1 MDKIQDKQNMNSHL
15 LESKQ
20 DGSLFQ
26 RVEEVFKRLGMN
38 PKWDYS
44 RAGQTVIMPISKEML
59 KRMKA
64 GRDKD
69 KDSTPEG
76 KAGAQ

>member
-1 MDKIQDKQNMNSHL
+1 MDKISDKQNMNSHL

-38 PKWDYS
+38 PMWDYS
-44 RAGQTVIMPISKEML
+44 RAGQAVIMPARK
-59 KRMKA
+59 KKH
-64 GRDKD
+64 K
-69 KDSTPEG
+69 
-76 KAGAQ
+76 

>member
-1 MDKIQDKQNMNSHL
+1 MDKIQDEQNMNSHL

-26 RVEEVFKRLGMN
+26 RVEEVFNRLGMN

-44 RAGQTVIMPISKEML
+44 RAGQAVIMPARK
-59 KRMKA
+59 KKH
-64 GRDKD
+64 K
-69 KDSTPEG
+69 
-76 KAGAQ
+76 

>member
-26 RVEEVFKRLGMN
+26 RVEEVFKRLGMD

-44 RAGQTVIMPISKEML
+44 LAGQTVIMPISKEML

>member
-1 MDKIQDKQNMNSHL
+1 MKQIHDTPETSDLML
-15 LESKQ
+15 KTKQ
-20 DGSLFQ
+20 DGNFIQ
-26 RVEEVFKRLGMN
+26 QFEEVFKQLGMD

-44 RAGQTVIMPISKEML
+44 LAGQTVIMPISKEML

-69 KDSTPEG
+69 KDTTPEG

>member
-26 RVEEVFKRLGMN
+26 RVEEVFKRLGMD

-44 RAGQTVIMPISKEML
+44 LAGQTVIMPISKEML

-69 KDSTPEG
+69 
-76 KAGAQ
+76 

>member
-26 RVEEVFKRLGMN
+26 RVEEVFKRLGMD

-44 RAGQTVIMPISKEML
+44 RAGQTVIIPARKK
-59 KRMKA
+59 KRL
-64 GRDKD
+64 
-69 KDSTPEG
+69 
-76 KAGAQ
+76 

>member
-1 MDKIQDKQNMNSHL
+1 MNSHL

-26 RVEEVFKRLGMN
+26 RVEEVFKRLGMD

-44 RAGQTVIMPISKEML
+44 RAGQAVIMPARKK
-59 KRMKA
+59 KRK
-64 GRDKD
+64 
-69 KDSTPEG
+69 
-76 KAGAQ
+76 